1 MSSLKNGD
9 MILLAKV
16 GLEKIEY
23 RTLKENYQ
31 YALMRLN
38 LVAQEC

>member
-23 RTLKENYQ
+23 RTLQENYQ
-31 YALMRLN
+31 YALMRLS